1 MVLPVAGVHEPATE
15 ELVERL
21 SRIGLRA
28 EPAPAD
34 ESLGSRVRR
43 AQERKVPYAVVLGD
57 REVADSS
64 AALRLRDGRQLSLSW
79 DVLVHEL
86 GMRVAGRSPD
96 LWG

>member
-1 MVLPVAGVHEPATE
+1 MVLPVAGVHEPAAA

-21 SRIGLRA
+21 SHAGLRA
-28 EPAPAD
+28 EQDAAD
-34 ESLGSRVRR
+34 ESLGARVRR

-79 DVLVHEL
+79 DALVHEL
-86 GMRVAGRSPD
+86 GMRVANRSQD